1 MGFLTAEEAINEI
14 KAGRI
19 VIVTDDQNRENE
31 GDFVMAA
38 EKATPESINFMAKH
52 GRGLV
57 CAPMAEERLQELQ
70 LPLMVFDNSALHGTK
85 FTVSVDYLIGT
96 TTGISAF
103 DRSETIKALANPEA
117 KPQDFGRPGHIFPLK
132 SVNGG
137 VLHRVGHTE
146 ATVDL
151 ARLAGLKPV
160 GVLCEIMD
168 DDGTMARMPKLLEL
182 AETFN
187 MGILT
192 IETLIE
198 HRQKTEK
205 LIENTLVTEL
215 PTKYGKFMLHLY
227 HSLTENEHHLALV
240 KGEITPDEPT
250 IVRVHSQCLTGDI
263 LGSLRCDCGD
273 QLGAALQMIEKEGKG
288 ILLYMRQE
296 GRGIGLA
303 NKLKA
308 YVLQDNGMDT
318 VEANEHLGFKADQ
331 RDYGIGAQIL
341 VDLGVRKMRLL
352 TNNPKKLVG
361 LDGYGLDIVEQIPI
375 KGAVHE
381 YNERYLNT
389 KKEKLNH
396 ML

>member
-1 MGFLTAEEAINEI
+1 
-14 KAGRI
+14 
-19 VIVTDDQNRENE
+19 
-31 GDFVMAA
+31 
-38 EKATPESINFMAKH
+38 
-52 GRGLV
+52 
-57 CAPMAEERLQELQ
+57 
-70 LPLMVFDNSALHGTK
+70 
-85 FTVSVDYLIGT
+85 
-96 TTGISAF
+96 
-103 DRSETIKALANPEA
+103 
-117 KPQDFGRPGHIFPLK
+117 
-132 SVNGG
+132 
-137 VLHRVGHTE
+137 
-146 ATVDL
+146 
-151 ARLAGLKPV
+151 
-160 GVLCEIMD
+160 MD

-182 AETFN
+182 AETWN

-198 HRQKTEK
+198 YRQRTEK
-205 LIENTLVTEL
+205 LIEKILVTEL
-215 PTKYGKFMLHLY
+215 PTRYGKFMLHLY

-240 KGEITPDEPT
+240 KGDIAPDEPVL
-250 IVRVHSQCLTGDI
+250 VRVHSQCLTGDI
-263 LGSLRCDCGD
+263 LGSMRCDCGD
-273 QLGAALQMIEKEGKG
+273 QLSTALQMIEDDGRG
-288 ILLYMRQE
+288 VLLYMRQE
-296 GRGIGLA
+296 GRGIGLV

-375 KGAVHE
+375 KGEVHQ
-381 YNERYLNT
+381 YNERYLKT